1 MLDLVAKIIII
12 AVVAIIGAW
21 DVFVVLIM
29 GKPEATISAVLLQL
43 TKENPII
50 AFMLGVVVGHLFW
63 PNFRG

>member
-12 AVVAIIGAW
+12 AVVVIVGTW

>member
-29 GKPEATISAVLLQL
+29 GRPEATISAVLLQL